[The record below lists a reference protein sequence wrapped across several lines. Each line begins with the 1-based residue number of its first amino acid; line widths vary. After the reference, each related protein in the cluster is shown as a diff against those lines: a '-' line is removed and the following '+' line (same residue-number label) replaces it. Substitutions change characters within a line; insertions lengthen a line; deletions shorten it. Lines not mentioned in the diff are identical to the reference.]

1 MISLNLHDKNINCR
15 QRTLKSYLT
24 PSNKIYLSPFSP
36 PVPLLGLDALEI
48 KAPVHNDVCS
58 RTFTATLL
66 MVAKTLVA
74 KRKSTNRVLLNNV
87 NTSRQLN
94 MP

>member
-1 MISLNLHDKNINCR
+1 MISLNLHDKNINC
-15 QRTLKSYLT
+15 QGTLKSYLT
-24 PSNKIYLSPFSP
+24 PCNKIHLSSFSP
-36 PVPLLGLDALEI
+36 PAPVLGLDGLER
-48 KAPVHNDVCS
+48 KSPVHNDVCS
-58 RTFTATLL
+58 RLCTATLL
-66 MVAKTLVA
+66 VATKTLVT

>member
-1 MISLNLHDKNINCR
+1 MISLNLHDKNINC
-15 QRTLKSYLT
+15 QRTLKCYLT
-24 PSNKIYLSPFSP
+24 PSNKIYLSSFSP
-36 PVPLLGLDALEI
+36 TVLLLGLDALEI
-48 KAPVHNDVCS
+48 KSPVHNDIYS
-58 RTFTATLL
+58 RMLTATLL
-66 MVAKTLVA
+66 MVTKTLVT

>member
-1 MISLNLHDKNINCR
+1 M
-15 QRTLKSYLT
+15 KSYLT
-24 PSNKIYLSPFSP
+24 PSNKIYVSSFSP
-36 PVPLLGLDALEI
+36 PVSMLGLDDLEI
-48 KAPVHNDVCS
+48 KSPVHNDVCS
-58 RTFTATLL
+58 RMFTATLL
-66 MVAKTLVA
+66 VVTKTLVT